1 MGGDADATGGGTDEV
16 GGLSPATNI
25 TGANWA
31 RSSIG
36 YEFMVLASH

>member
-1 MGGDADATGGGTDEV
+1 MGGDVAATGGGADEV
-16 GGLSPATNI
+16 GVLSPATNI

-36 YEFMVLASH
+36 YEFMVVASH